1 MQNFLKDFRFIIF
14 FLVLSLGIGTLG
26 GEELLYYFLLLT
38 FVSMLILNADKLS
51 ALQVFTK

>member
-14 FLVLSLGIGTLG
+14 FLVLSLGVGTLG

-51 ALQVFTK
+51 ALQVFTQ